1 MTDLLS
7 LCAPRVVAAG
17 YEEEFGPYRRIAQH
31 ALNFIYSASSAVYSC
46 PVSMTSGA
54 GRLLAHQLPNL
65 PPGHPFH
72 EVYRRITSRDP
83 KDKWISAQW
92 MTERPGGSDVQNSET
107 WATHSP
113 LPASERT
120 GAMDFGE
127 GEWLVSGYKF
137 FCSAT
142 DCDVALMLAKT
153 QPSGQLSLFLA
164 PTKLTRRLSDGR
176 VRKVS
181 NGITF
186 HRLKNKMGTHELPT
200 AELELSNVR
209 AWLVGPVDRGIAT
222 IATLLNVTRTH
233 NFITALSCWRRG
245 MAIAKSF
252 ARERTTI
259 NQPLWTFPMHLRLL
273 AGMEV
278 KFQSLLQLALFTTS
292 LLSFADNGFPPPS
305 SSKGAQSYV
314 PLPNP
319 GEQTKI
325 VQRALTALGKAVIC
339 KVSCT
344 SLQECQ
350 EAMGGVG
357 YLDEPDEPECN
368 ISRLYRDTAANMT
381 WEGTTNVLA
390 SEVVRHLLNGR
401 NLEVFDAWMQ
411 GRVLNGVQD
420 PEMREALQ
428 ASWSA
433 LKARLV
439 EGQADVGAALADG
452 RQLMFSLAW
461 VTCGGLLAHDA
472 QRDGDSEAVEV
483 ARRWI
488 LDGEGGVG
496 EFAFSEVVFAG
507 AKRREVDV
515 GPRLNWDC
523 RIVWGED
530 LPADAALGYRAPV
543 VKGDGKVAGRPEQ
556 VLAAKL

>member
-1 MTDLLS
+1 MFS
-7 LCAPRVVAAG
+7 SVVATG
-17 YEEEFGPYRRIAQH
+17 YEQEFGPYRRIAQH
-31 ALNFIYSASSAVYSC
+31 AINYIYSASSAVYSC

-54 GRLLAHQLPNL
+54 ARLLQHQLPNL
-65 PPGHPFH
+65 PPDHPFH
-72 EVYRRITSRDP
+72 EIYRRITAREDN
-83 KDKWISAQW
+83 WISSQW

-107 WATHSP
+107 WATYSP
-113 LPASERT
+113 LPQQQKTGPMEFSE
-120 GAMDFGE
+120 GD
-127 GEWLVSGYKF
+127 WLVSGYKF

-164 PTKLTRRLSDGR
+164 PTKITRRLRDGSEQ
-176 VRKVS
+176 KVS

-200 AELELSNVR
+200 AELELHNVR

-245 MAIAKSF
+245 MAIAKNF
-252 ARERTTI
+252 ARQRTTI

-273 AGMEV
+273 ATMEV
-278 KFQSLLQLALFTTS
+278 KFRGLLQMAFFTTS
-292 LLSFADNGFPPPS
+292 LLSFADNGFPSPLDR
-305 SSKGAQSYV
+305 GTAYA
-314 PLPNP
+314 PLPDA
-319 GEQTKI
+319 GDQTKI
-325 VQRALTALGKAVIC
+325 IQRALTAAGKAVIC
-339 KVSCT
+339 KVSCLA
-344 SLQECQ
+344 LQECQ

-357 YLDEPDEPECN
+357 YLDEPDEPEVN

-390 SEVVRHLLNGR
+390 SEVVRHVLNGE
-401 NLEVFDAWMQ
+401 NLEVFEGWLD
-411 GRVLNGVQD
+411 GRVIGGIRD
-420 PEMREALQ
+420 DEMREVLRV
-428 ASWSA
+428 SWGT
-433 LKARLV
+433 LKGRLV
-439 EGQADVGAALADG
+439 GGRKDLGAALAEG
-452 RQLMFSLAW
+452 RELMISLAW

-472 QRDGDSEAVEV
+472 QRDGNAEAMEL

-496 EFAFSEVVFAG
+496 EFAFADVVHAG
-507 AKRREVDV
+507 AKRRKRDV
-515 GPRLNWDC
+515 KERLDWDC

-530 LPADAALGYRAPV
+530 LPADAALGYRPPAHV
-543 VKGDGKVAGRPEQ
+543 QASGKPEQ
-556 VLAAKL
+556 MVAKL